1 VTRGRCGG
9 RRPPPSGETPRR
21 GLLVRVACIGLAGG
35 GPAATSRG
43 RDGAAT
49 AAPKS
54 SGPPAGTLLLIGGG
68 EIGPEIA
75 AEARRFDGGAGAFW
89 VVVPTAAADADLEAV
104 TRKGFVS
111 GLGRRSAVLHTRD
124 RAAAD
129 TDGFVAPL
137 RDASAV
143 WFEGGRQTRLAEAY
157 AGTATEAALRGV
169 LDRGGLMAGTSA
181 GATIQGSYL
190 VRGARGDI
198 RAAPGLERAFGYL
211 RNVAVDQH
219 VDARNR
225 DRDLVPLVAATP
237 GLLGLGLDEGTAAL
251 VRGDEF
257 GVVGQ
262 GRVLVT
268 DGADHGGLPYDV
280 LRPGDRFDLARR
292 RRLP

>member
-1 VTRGRCGG
+1 
-9 RRPPPSGETPRR
+9 
-21 GLLVRVACIGLAGG
+21 
-35 GPAATSRG
+35 
-43 RDGAAT
+43 
-49 AAPKS
+49 
-54 SGPPAGTLLLIGGG
+54 
-68 EIGPEIA
+68 
-75 AEARRFDGGAGAFW
+75 
-89 VVVPTAAADADLEAV
+89 
-104 TRKGFVS
+104 VS
-111 GLGRRSAVLHTRD
+111 GLGRRSAVLHARD

-157 AGTATEAALRGV
+157 AGTATERALRGV

-257 GVVGQ
+257 GVVGR